1 MSEMH
6 KGWWV
11 KEKASLALVYE
22 CKRFHIFIY
31 GRPVLDEI
39 DHKLLIAVAKKGLT
53 NTPTENTERF
63 FLLQI

>member
-1 MSEMH
+1 
-6 KGWWV
+6 
-11 KEKASLALVYE
+11 VYE